1 MAAVQLPI
9 NLPHQAVTRRELL
22 AHLAHEG
29 YRTGAQI
36 VQELDNRNYA
46 TNDDVRAI
54 FNTMF
59 ESTRSEFE
67 DQRKSIM
74 LLLDRTSV
82 LNDEFGEKA
91 REATE
96 RVNAALADRQ
106 KRQQEVVDHL
116 QSQATDNSQCD
127 AKIAD
132 FDQKIAAAG
141 VSVQESSAAYESR
154 GGAGQDRLCREQA
167 RAPGDLPQGF

>member
-9 NLPHQAVTRRELL
+9 DFPEQAVARRELL

-36 VQELDNRNYA
+36 VTELAEPNYT
-46 TNDDVRAI
+46 TNDDVRAT

-59 ESTRSEFE
+59 ESTKPGFE

-91 REATE
+91 REATDK
-96 RVNAALADRQ
+96 VNSALSDLQ
-106 KRQQEVVDHL
+106 QRQQEVIEHL
-116 QSQATDNSQCD
+116 KSQSADNSQRD
-127 AKIAD
+127 AQLAD
-132 FDQKIAAAG
+132 FD
-141 VSVQESSAAYESR
+141 
-154 GGAGQDRLCREQA
+154 
-167 RAPGDLPQGF
+167 